1 MKKYFDV
8 DNVCLYQG
16 LRLWM
21 ALILSRYEIGSSES
35 KFRSRER
42 FEIDGKREREREIP
56 EIQNVDRYTNTIPSI
71 LILHQ
76 K

>member
-56 EIQNVDRYTNTIPSI
+56 EIQNVDRYTAQFPQS
-71 LILHQ
+71 
-76 K
+76 